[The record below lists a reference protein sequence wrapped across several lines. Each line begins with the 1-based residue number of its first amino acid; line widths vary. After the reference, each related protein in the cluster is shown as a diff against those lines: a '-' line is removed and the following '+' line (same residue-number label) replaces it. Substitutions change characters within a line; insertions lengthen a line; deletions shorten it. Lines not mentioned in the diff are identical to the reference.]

1 MHGAC
6 VDGPSPKMLSLKTLS
21 PKTMWRAAPQWAV
34 DEERAMLR
42 FEFLFDLSA
51 DVGELISLG
60 PCPLGERRVVY
71 IDGGSFAGP
80 RLRGSIVGGA
90 DWQILRSDGALEL
103 DARYA
108 IRDQGG
114 AVVQVLSQGYRHGPP
129 DVMERLGRG
138 EDVDPASYF
147 FRTIMRFETGAGEL
161 AWLNKTI
168 AVATAVRR
176 ARRVEIKAWQLL

>member
-1 MHGAC
+1 MIE
-6 VDGPSPKMLSLKTLS
+6 L
-21 PKTMWRAAPQWAV
+21 
-34 DEERAMLR
+34 
-42 FEFLFDLSA
+42 EFLFDLTA
-51 DVGELISLG
+51 EVGELVSLG

-71 IDGGSFAGP
+71 ITGGRFEGP
-80 RLRGSIVGGA
+80 AMRGRIVGGA

-108 IRDQGG
+108 IEEESG

-129 DVMERLGRG
+129 EVMARLARG

-147 FRTIMRFETGAGEL
+147 FRTAMRFETGAGGL

-168 AVATAVRR
+168 AVATAGRR
-176 ARRVEIKAWQLL
+176 ARRVELRAWRLL